1 MFGGP
6 VILWRIEILGFVPAW
21 ETSQNSAA
29 ANKCSGICI
38 IYLICFA
45 FWYPALKLFF
55 FQRYDGRREKIY
67 NSELYDD
74 VLKFGVITILTWE
87 GKLSKNLWEL
97 AEFELACSL
106 DCWSAALEVFS
117 LLGLATSS
125 RTRDCFL
132 ISLRREKTGA
142 FRFSLLKTGN
152 CGDLSFFVACVSYS
166 CNADSNSL
174 QTARQASFVV
184 DRD

>member
-1 MFGGP
+1 MLCYAFVHLFRSLEHGPYWKLFWLRHFLFCQFQYLYIPVCYCIWFIDKMFGGP

-21 ETSQNSAA
+21 EPSQNSAA
-29 ANKCSGICI
+29 ANTCSGICI
-38 IYLICFA
+38 IYLICFT
-45 FWYPALKLFF
+45 FWYPTLKLFF
-55 FQRYDGRREKIY
+55 FQRYDGRRKKIY

-117 LLGLATSS
+117 LLDWQPLLGQE
-125 RTRDCFL
+125 
-132 ISLRREKTGA
+132 IA
-142 FRFSLLKTGN
+142 FS
-152 CGDLSFFVACVSYS
+152 
-166 CNADSNSL
+166 
-174 QTARQASFVV
+174 
-184 DRD
+184 